1 MDRRNWIIPS
11 NQLIG
16 QDPTI
21 RFLVDQRRSAYD
33 MIEKSMEV
41 VAAANLAIS
50 HRMGEVDPDKAPSPT
65 EPLTPH
71 QAEGLKFICEF
82 YSESGY
88 APTSRELCDG
98 MNWPSTNSG
107 DVVIRTLVSKGYLNK
122 LAQKWR
128 GIVPM
133 FDSHQNKINHQK

>member
-50 HRMGEVDPDKAPSPT
+50 HRMGEVDPDKAP
-65 EPLTPH
+65 
-71 QAEGLKFICEF
+71 
-82 YSESGY
+82 
-88 APTSRELCDG
+88 
-98 MNWPSTNSG
+98 G